1 MAFAAFHFASVSA
14 LLFVLSRPPLKLF
27 QAKQV
32 EVMQILPLSL
42 GMIFQVVLTN
52 TSLAYSSIQF
62 YQIMR
67 VFVTP
72 CVAILNYMLLR
83 ATIPMVAALTLV
95 PVCLGVGVVSYFETA
110 ATGASNARGTSPI
123 GVAFAFAGVFATSLY
138 TVWVK
143 TYHSMLDC
151 TSMQLLLNQAPVSV
165 LLMLYIIPFSDDVT
179 AWKATTMPI
188 WILILLV
195 SIINRPSSGCD

>member
-1 MAFAAFHFASVSA
+1 M
-14 LLFVLSRPPLKLF
+14 LSRPPLKIF
-27 QAKQV
+27 QAKKV
-32 EVMQILPLSL
+32 EVVQILPLSL

-83 ATIPMVAALTLV
+83 IAIPTVAALTLV
-95 PVCLGVGVVSYFETA
+95 PVCVGVGVVSYFETA
-110 ATGASNARGTSPI
+110 PSTGPQTRGTSPI
-123 GVAFAFAGVFATSLY
+123 GVVFAFAGVFATSLY

-143 TYHSMLDC
+143 SYHSVLNC
-151 TSMQLLLNQAPVSV
+151 TSMQLLFNQAPVSV
-165 LLMLYIIPFSDDVT
+165 LLMLYLIPFSDDVT
-179 AWKATTMPI
+179 ACSAATMPT
-188 WILILLV
+188 WTLILLV
-195 SIINRPSSGCD
+195 SLLERPMFYCN